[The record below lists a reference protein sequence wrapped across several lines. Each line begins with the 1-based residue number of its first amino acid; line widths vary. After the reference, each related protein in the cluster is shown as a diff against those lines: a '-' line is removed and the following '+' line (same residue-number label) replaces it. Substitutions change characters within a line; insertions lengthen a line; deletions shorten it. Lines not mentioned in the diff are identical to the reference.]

1 MGVDFHWN
9 KGISQ
14 ICSGIVDKDT
24 QLFMANEAKKL
35 MEPYVP
41 SMNQNLTRNV
51 RVYAENGKGIVHYM
65 SVYANYQREGNVMV
79 DPITG
84 NACFSDSEGHKWSRK
99 GAKKVKTNKKLVY
112 TKFRHPLATSQWD
125 KAMMTAR
132 GDDLAASIQRY
143 IGKRG

>member
-14 ICSGIVDKDT
+14 ICAGIVDKDT

-41 SMNQNLTRNV
+41 SLKQNLTRDV
-51 RVYAENGKGIVHYM
+51 RVYVENGKGIVHYM
-65 SVYANYQREGNVMV
+65 PVYAHYQREGNVMV

-84 NACFSDSEGHKWSRK
+84 NACFSDSEGRKWSRK

-132 GDDLAASIQRY
+132 GDDLAASVQRY
-143 IGKRG
+143 IRKKG